1 MHPHIRT
8 PPYRPPTFAPCAD
21 PDAPIQLPVEL
32 NAARLADELHAQL
45 ARLAS
50 GRDLRVLRRQARE
63 AFRPV
68 MRHARARR
76 LAGHALAPLVIRRGE
91 PRRVAPERRG
101 RRRRTGVRRHPDAA
115 ARAVKATLR
124 AALTRRP

>member
-1 MHPHIRT
+1 MHPYIRT
-8 PPYRPPTFAPCAD
+8 PPYRPPAFAPCAD
-21 PDAPIQLPVEL
+21 PDAPIQLPAHL
-32 NAARLADELHAQL
+32 SAAGLADELHAQL

-50 GRDLRVLRRQARE
+50 GRDLRVLRRQARD

-76 LAGHALAPLVIRRGE
+76 LAGHAFAPLGIRRGD
-91 PRRVAPERRG
+91 PRRVSPDRRKP
-101 RRRRTGVRRHPDAA
+101 RRRTGVRRHPGAA

>member
-1 MHPHIRT
+1 MHPFIRT
-8 PPYRPPTFAPCAD
+8 PPYRPPAFAPCAD
-21 PDAPIQLPVEL
+21 PDAPIQLPTDL
-32 NAARLADELHAQL
+32 SAARLADELHAQL
-45 ARLAS
+45 TRQVS
-50 GRDLRVLRRQARE
+50 GRDLRVLRRQARD

-76 LAGHALAPLVIRRGE
+76 LAGHAVAPFDIRRAE
-91 PRRVAPERRG
+91 PRRVAPDRPKA
-101 RRRRTGVRRHPDAA
+101 RRRTGVRRHPGAA

>member
-8 PPYRPPTFAPCAD
+8 PPYRPPAFVPSAD
-21 PDAPIQLPVEL
+21 PAAPIQLPADL
-32 NAARLADELHAQL
+32 PPARLADELHAQL
-45 ARLAS
+45 ARLAT
-50 GRDLRVLRRQARE
+50 GRDLRVLRRQARD

-76 LAGHALAPLVIRRGE
+76 LAGHALAPLAVFRGE

-101 RRRRTGVRRHPDAA
+101 RRRRTGIRRHPGAA
-115 ARAVKATLR
+115 ARAVKAGPCG
-124 AALTRRP
+124 RR